1 MNRLSTSVLV
11 LLLAAGCPSPKAAN
25 SDEHSETGEHG
36 DEHAHDEGVNWT
48 HMSRASQVLVK
59 WAELKPGTDSEIH
72 VSVTRVGDWKPVE
85 GSVEIVIEVDG
96 KTVKANASPEKP
108 GVFSAKIKPPSA
120 GAGTLSINISG
131 PDLTDTHR
139 ARLDVGGHDAPVAIE
154 DGAHGHGHDHPEAK
168 HDHAAEPHGNAEK
181 PHDHAEGGHDHAEKP
196 HDHAEGGHDHAESGH
211 DHAEGIPFSLD
222 QQWSMEF
229 LLRPVVRRTVRP
241 SFEAYGTLRPRM
253 GGEGVVH
260 AATSGRVFA
269 EDMPQL
275 GAQVEKGQT
284 LAWLAPSLSDQGDYA
299 TLDFAVSD
307 ANVRVRQAE
316 AEVKRL
322 EGLVKDGVIPAKRLN
337 DAQFTLEQ
345 ARASRTAADQR
356 SRQAR
361 GIAKSTGKSAG
372 SIPLVAPISGV
383 IVGIDVPAGLFVE
396 SGQALFR
403 IIDPDPIWL
412 EVQVPEAHV
421 ARLGKVSGVWFSV
434 EGFDKSFTNN
444 DPQIATG
451 GVLDAHSRT
460 LPLIVTVPNP
470 DHSLRPGMFANANV
484 IDGEPREALT
494 VAVTAVVLENG
505 LPVVYV
511 MKGAESF
518 ERRTVRLGQRDGD
531 HVEIIDGVDD
541 GEWVVT
547 RGAYGVRLGSLG
559 NQEVG
564 HGHAH

>member
-1 MNRLSTSVLV
+1 MNRLTTSLLI
-11 LLLAAGCPSPKAAN
+11 LLLTAGCTSSKAEHAA
-25 SDEHSETGEHG
+25 EHSESGERG
-36 DEHAHDEGVNWT
+36 DEHGHDEGVNWT
-48 HMSRASQVLVK
+48 HMSRASQILVK
-59 WAELKPGTDSEIH
+59 WAELKPDAESEIH
-72 VSVTRVGDWKPVE
+72 VSVTRVGDWKAVE
-85 GSVEIVIEVDG
+85 GNLELVLEAGG
-96 KTVKANASPEKP
+96 KTVKANASVEKP
-108 GVFSAKIKPPSA
+108 GVFVARIKPPSA
-120 GAGTLSINISG
+120 GPATLTINISG

-139 ARLDVGGHDAPVAIE
+139 ARLDIGGHDAPVAIE
-154 DGAHGHGHDHPEAK
+154 AGGHDHDEGGHDHPE
-168 HDHAAEPHGNAEK
+168 
-181 PHDHAEGGHDHAEKP
+181 GGHDHDK
-196 HDHAEGGHDHAESGH
+196 GGHDHDEGGH

-269 EDMPQL
+269 EEMPHL
-275 GAQVEKGQT
+275 GARVEKGQT

-307 ANVRVRQAE
+307 AKVRVRQAE

-322 EGLVKDGVIPAKRLN
+322 QGLVKDGVIPAKRLN
-337 DAQFTLEQ
+337 DAHFALEQ

-421 ARLGKVSGVWFSV
+421 ARLGKISGVCVSV
-434 EGFDKSFTNN
+434 EGFDKAFTTN

-451 GVLDAHSRT
+451 GVLDSHSRT

-518 ERRTVRLGQRDGD
+518 ERRAVRLGQRDGD
-531 HVEIIDGVDD
+531 HVEIVDGVND

-559 NQEVG
+559 DQEVG